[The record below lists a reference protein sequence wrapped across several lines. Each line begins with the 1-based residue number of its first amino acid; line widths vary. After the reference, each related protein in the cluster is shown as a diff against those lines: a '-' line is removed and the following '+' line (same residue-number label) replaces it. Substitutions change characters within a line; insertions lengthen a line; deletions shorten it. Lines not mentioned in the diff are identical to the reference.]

1 MLQAAE
7 PVDAFAVARQ
17 ACGHGSAGLALE
29 LKEDATADASR
40 VSANEKTSAPKQRR
54 SLASMKPEKTCAPKQ
69 QRRSLASMKPKK
81 SLASM
86 KSSPTLTTNARSL
99 DERLNRA
106 EQYGVSPRVVQNKR
120 MNMSLAALGRE
131 GGMSRWPHAP
141 TPVPA

>member
-1 MLQAAE
+1 M

-86 KSSPTLTTNARSL
+86 KSSPTLTTNASL

-120 MNMSLAALGRE
+120 MSLAKLGRE